1 MLGVSFRPNQLRL
14 CLHSYFLRA
23 QRLSGQ
29 TPAVHLGAALFFPV
43 HPLPSR
49 SPLLQNSK
57 FSHTK
62 SCLINQFGQAFI
74 CSDFCHLLWA
84 VIISNGLI
92 LFSASV
98 NEEKVVFPGG
108 ALGHVQYLPFLVEKC
123 QGTMA
128 ETRQFPGIRAQEL

>member
-1 MLGVSFRPNQLRL
+1 MLGVSFCPNQLRL

-43 HPLPSR
+43 LSLPSR
-49 SPLLQNSK
+49 SPLLQIFK

-62 SCLINQFGQAFI
+62 SCLINQFDQAFI

-84 VIISNGLI
+84 VIISNCLI

-98 NEEKVVFPGG
+98 YEEKVFFSWGSSGSCQIPALFGG
-108 ALGHVQYLPFLVEKC
+108 KIPRNHGRD
-123 QGTMA
+123 
-128 ETRQFPGIRAQEL
+128 ETIPWD